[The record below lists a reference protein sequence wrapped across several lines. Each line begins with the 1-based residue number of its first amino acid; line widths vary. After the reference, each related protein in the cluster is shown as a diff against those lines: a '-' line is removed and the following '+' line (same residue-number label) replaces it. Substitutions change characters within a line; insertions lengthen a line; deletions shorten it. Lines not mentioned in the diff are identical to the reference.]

1 MSILEDLEDLEMAH
15 AGDAEA
21 PATGDQPPPP
31 PKTIFDLLNARRWD
45 EARGW
50 IDYRPE
56 CVYDQNEA
64 QHRTPLHVI
73 CRMKFGD
80 DGDDDNDDDDDD
92 DVQADDS
99 DDHEQAADGDNPNK
113 NLNADLEGALSVARL
128 ILECSHSRTDPAVC
142 LHPVPEW
149 HPEHEYAKGLHN
161 SVLTVQ
167 DVYGD
172 TVLHCLCGNLHGG
185 SPELTKLVL
194 EHTEDYGADSKANR
208 KRKDGKMLPSVY
220 DLLSHKNFHGCT
232 PMHFCADGGCTPGI
246 IDLILGACKKYCP
259 HTKKRHPICIQ
270 DEDGDTPIHFAC
282 SAGLEP
288 DVLRRFVM
296 QPDHTVVYLS
306 LMIKARNGRTPID
319 DLITWCIDEHGLEAN
334 TTDPPLEER
343 MPDDVAEKLW
353 WRVEVLI
360 QGAVF
365 GCYRDYQETTPFHWA
380 ASIWIFP
387 AIVFRL
393 ACKRCAEQNS
403 EGLLALDEKGMT
415 LLHHAVNP
423 IWRDGLNSS
432 VYELGSGEYLELSRW
447 RSESEQRT
455 PIEYL
460 IELCPAALRMR
471 SKNGELPIHLALS
484 GGKTS
489 IEDIMAMLDAAPE
502 TLAQRDRQGLLPFMV
517 AASKGYRGDL
527 DNAFKLLLLN
537 PELVRCTSEE

>member
-56 CVYDQNEA
+56 CIYDQNEA

-73 CRMKFGD
+73 CRMKFF
-80 DGDDDNDDDDDD
+80 DDDDDD
-92 DVQADDS
+92 DVQQADDS
-99 DDHEQAADGDNPNK
+99 DDNVQANDDNDTPIK
-113 NLNADLEGALSVARL
+113 NSNADLEGALSVARL

-172 TVLHCLCGNLHGG
+172 TALHCLCGNLHGG

-194 EHTEDYGADSKANR
+194 EHTADYGVDSEANR
-208 KRKDGKMLPSVY
+208 KRRDGKMLPTVN
-220 DLLSHKNFHGCT
+220 DLLSRQNFHGCT
-232 PMHFCADGGCTPGI
+232 PMHFCADGGCTQGI
-246 IDLILGACKKYCP
+246 IDLILGACQDYCTVNYRKHP
-259 HTKKRHPICIQ
+259 RTRHPICIQ

-296 QPDHTVVYLS
+296 QSDPTVVRSS
-306 LMIKARNGRTPID
+306 LTTKAHNGRKPID

-334 TTDPPLEER
+334 TADPPLEER
-343 MPDDVAEKLW
+343 MTSNVAAVLW
-353 WRVEVLI
+353 SRVEVLME
-360 QGAVF
+360 GFVF
-365 GCYRDYQETTPFHWA
+365 GFYGDYQETTPFHWA
-380 ASIWIFP
+380 AKIQTFP
-387 AIVFRL
+387 AVVLRL
-393 ACKRCAEQNS
+393 ACKRCGGENS
-403 EGLLALDEKGMT
+403 EGLLALDKKGMT
-415 LLHHAVNP
+415 LLHHAAYPFCLDEND
-423 IWRDGLNSS
+423 RS

-447 RSESEQRT
+447 R
-455 PIEYL
+455 
-460 IELCPAALRMR
+460 
-471 SKNGELPIHLALS
+471 GEGDS
-484 GGKTS
+484 
-489 IEDIMAMLDAAPE
+489 
-502 TLAQRDRQGLLPFMV
+502 R
-517 AASKGYRGDL
+517 ASKCPGSDQ
-527 DNAFKLLLLN
+527 
-537 PELVRCTSEE
+537 VR

>member
-1 MSILEDLEDLEMAH
+1 MSIFEDLEDLEMTD

-21 PATGDQPPPP
+21 PATGDQPPP

-73 CRMKFGD
+73 CRMKF
-80 DGDDDNDDDDDD
+80 DNDDDDDGD
-92 DVQADDS
+92 DVQADD
-99 DDHEQAADGDNPNK
+99 DNDTPNK

-128 ILECSHSRTDPAVC
+128 ILECSRRRTAPAVC

-172 TVLHCLCGNLHGG
+172 TALHCLCGNLHGG
-185 SPELTKLVL
+185 SPELTELVL
-194 EHTEDYGADSKANR
+194 EHTADYGVDPWLIR
-208 KRKDGKMLPSVY
+208 KRRDAKPLPTIY
-220 DLLSHKNFHGCT
+220 DLLSQQNFHGCT

-246 IDLILGACKKYCP
+246 IDLILGACQDNCTYTYKM
-259 HTKKRHPICIQ
+259 HPMGIQ
-270 DEDGDTPIHFAC
+270 DEDGDNPIHFAC

-288 DVLRRFVM
+288 DVLRRFAM
-296 QPDHTVVYLS
+296 QPAPSFVRSFLTT
-306 LMIKARNGRTPID
+306 KAHNGRTPID
-319 DLITWCIDEHGLEAN
+319 DLICWSIDEHGLEAN
-334 TTDPPLEER
+334 SVDPPLEED
-343 MPDDVAEKLW
+343 DDVADALW
-353 WRVEVLI
+353 SRVEALI
-360 QGAVF
+360 EAVVY
-365 GCYRDYQETTPFHWA
+365 GWAGNYQETTPLHWA
-380 ASIWIFP
+380 ARIQMFP
-387 AIVFRL
+387 TVVLRL
-393 ACKRCAEQNS
+393 ACKRCGDQNS
-403 EGLLALDEKGMT
+403 DGLLALDKKGMT

-423 IWRDGLNSS
+423 ICQNVPDSS
-432 VYELGSGEYLELSRW
+432 VYDLGSGEYLELSCW
-447 RSESEQRT
+447 RSEGEQRS

-460 IELCPAALRMR
+460 IERCPAALRIR
-471 SKNGELPIHLALS
+471 SKDGALPIHLALS
-484 GGKTS
+484 CRTT

-502 TLAQRDRQGLLPFMV
+502 TLAQRDGQGLLPFMV
-517 AASKGYRGDL
+517 AATKGYGDHL

-537 PELVRCTSEE
+537 PELVRDTSEE